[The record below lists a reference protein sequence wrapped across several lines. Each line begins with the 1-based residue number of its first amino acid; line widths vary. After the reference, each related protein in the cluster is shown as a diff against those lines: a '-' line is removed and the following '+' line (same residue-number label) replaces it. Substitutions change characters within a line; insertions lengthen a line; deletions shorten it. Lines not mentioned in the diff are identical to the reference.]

1 MSETGQTR
9 QINWTS
15 RIQPFLRS
23 MEELRVVLEASWVPP
38 SASPSGR
45 GIDEGPKHRRVLAV
59 VSHKDDWDLTEEG
72 CVFIFQPKSASA
84 GARTVSAEDEL
95 ELHRVLPIYGAFA
108 IVMSQMQRRSTIDMR
123 ALHSGSGSVDLGVGA
138 AGFSLTITPGEGLSS
153 QAGTLNH
160 DGGDTKAKPELFY
173 IRDVQ
178 EELREFVK
186 ECKRLKEEAGSHID
200 PSSYPGISL
209 VSTSA
214 VMTAGA
220 THFSWLRPY
229 VLHMNREIPF
239 VLRSRIPPDLRLA
252 NLPMNER
259 LSKTSAGGGITGPAG
274 NEGREQSD
282 LEVMRDDWV
291 RREARK
297 VALEGSES
305 TSQKLRIR
313 IGTFNVNGKNPSQ
326 DLSSWVQGGV
336 TLGTN
341 SQTQTATTG
350 LPQIATVSPL
360 SIGEITS
367 AGVRD
372 EEVNPFDAA
381 PEGKGQSEGRE
392 GLPIDQGSTAPTML
406 VLGFQEFDIS
416 TEALIYNTGTAK
428 EDAWVMA
435 CIAGLGETGEEWEKV
450 SFKASLVLRQLV
462 GMLIVILVKKQSR
475 LYFGDVQCI
484 SAGTGV
490 MGVMGNKG
498 ASAIRVSYY
507 PPPHKHDGTRKRR
520 RMKPTILAFVNAH
533 LAEFDEMVDKRNAD
547 YRELTRRLR
556 FNAPTRHAQPQ
567 PQLDPNFEG
576 SGPSNSS
583 REAVNE
589 TEEISDE
596 EVDEEEEE
604 GEAIETTSV
613 FESDV
618 LFWLGDLN
626 YRIDIPDIPLRRI
639 LRDDEWVDPD
649 KFETLRRFDQLH
661 KAMEQKKAF
670 VGFLESNITHLPCVF
685 FSLFVSRPFR
695 GVRTHSLDFSRE
707 LSV

>member
-23 MEELRVVLEASWVPP
+23 TDELRVVLEASWVPP
-38 SASPSGR
+38 STSPSGR
-45 GIDEGPKHRRVLAV
+45 RIDEGPKHRRVLAV

-84 GARTVSAEDEL
+84 GRTVSAEDEL

-123 ALHSGSGSVDLGVGA
+123 ALHSGSGSVDLGAGA
-138 AGFSLTITPGEGLSS
+138 AGFSLAITPGEGLSS

-173 IRDVQ
+173 IRDAQ

-186 ECKRLKEEAGSHID
+186 ECKRLKEEAGSR
-200 PSSYPGISL
+200 ISL

-297 VALEGSES
+297 VALEGPE
-305 TSQKLRIR
+305 IR

-326 DLSSWVQGGV
+326 DLSSWVQGGF
-336 TLGTN
+336 TSGTK
-341 SQTQTATTG
+341 SQTHTATTG

-367 AGVRD
+367 AGVRH
-372 EEVNPFDAA
+372 EEVNPFDAD

-392 GLPIDQGSTAPTML
+392 GLPIDQGSIAPTML
-406 VLGFQEFDIS
+406 VLGFQELDLS
-416 TEALIYNTGTAK
+416 TEALIYNTGPAK

-435 CIAGLGETGEEWEKV
+435 CIAGLGENGDEWEKV
-450 SFKASLVLRQLV
+450 SFKPMSLASKQLV

-475 LYFGDVQCI
+475 FYFGDVQCI

-520 RMKPTILAFVNAH
+520 RMKPTILTFVNAH
-533 LAEFDEMVDKRNAD
+533 LAAFDEMVDKRNAD

-556 FNAPTRHAQPQ
+556 FNAPTRHAQPH
-567 PQLDPNFEG
+567 
-576 SGPSNSS
+576 
-583 REAVNE
+583 
-589 TEEISDE
+589 DE
-596 EVDEEEEE
+596 EADEEEE

-639 LRDDEWVDPD
+639 LRDDEWANPD

-670 VGFLESNITHLPCVF
+670 VGFLESKITHLPCVS
-685 FSLFVSRPFR
+685 FSLFVSRPFSGSFPPPPAAWATKAVCR
-695 GVRTHSLDFSRE
+695 QSNFKCSRSKA
-707 LSV
+707 LG